1 MEKLIFQ
8 KISLPKES
16 IEGNHVVFESEVS
29 LQELASYFIA
39 DSAYDAGSCNGYCCF
54 GGSRVFASTASGHI
68 LCGYIRKDQV
78 FSVEAIL
85 LPNKRS
91 LIKKFWGH
99 NYHPEFKSLLK
110 SLGFDEEISVAE

>member
-16 IEGNHVVFESEVS
+16 IEGNHVVFEKEVS
-29 LQELASYFIA
+29 LQELTSYFVA
-39 DSAYDAGSCNGYCCF
+39 DSAYDAGSCNGGYCF
-54 GGSRVFASTASGHI
+54 GGNHVFASTASGHT
-68 LCGYIRKDQV
+68 LCGYIRKDKT

-85 LPNKRS
+85 LPNRKS